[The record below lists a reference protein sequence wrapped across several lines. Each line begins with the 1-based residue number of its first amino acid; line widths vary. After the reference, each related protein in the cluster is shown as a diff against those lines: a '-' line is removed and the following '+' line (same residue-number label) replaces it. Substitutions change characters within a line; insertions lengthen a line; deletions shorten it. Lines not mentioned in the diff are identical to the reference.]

1 MAVAKSNKKRPR
13 AVTAPA
19 TQPGSFELLAKVT
32 TVLSTRGGT
41 RTHTFLRTLDFESS
55 ASANSA
61 TLAFVA
67 CRNPILTELIRL
79 TTTYNPT

>member
-41 RTHTFLRTLDFESS
+41 RTHTFLRTLDFESNDKNS
-55 ASANSA
+55 DSNPFLASRQA
-61 TLAFVA
+61 L
-67 CRNPILTELIRL
+67 
-79 TTTYNPT
+79 